1 MSERKSLIDHALQ
14 GTKPAYEAG
23 EVVKPTLSFPALR
36 HLQSFRQKFPIAS
49 SNSIAKECPCSS
61 FANFK
66 KLACLI
72 SVMACFISCGP
83 HDSNEYFVFIAANLQ
98 VPYWQAAGA
107 GFKKAGNDFK
117 VRTDFIGPNSY
128 DLKAERDALDQA
140 VQQKATGILV
150 GVADQAT
157 MKDSID
163 KAIAAG
169 IPVIT
174 MDSDAPAS
182 KRLFFIGTNN
192 YQVGMTGGMRL
203 AQELKGKGNVVVFTM
218 PDQHNLQDR
227 LHGYRD
233 ALERTPN
240 IKITRVVDIQGDPRI
255 AFDTT
260 TQIIGKEKD
269 QVDAFVCLEAQSGKE
284 VAGVLGSYHVTGK
297 VVMAMDTDPE
307 TLQLIQSGQIAATIA
322 QKPYT
327 MAFVGMQML
336 DNLYHHKPASL
347 DTDWSKDSFAPIP
360 TFVDTGSALIDKSN
374 VDSFLQAKQSA
385 TGSGK

>member
-1 MSERKSLIDHALQ
+1 MLRFRKFSSILGLAFL
-14 GTKPAYEAG
+14 AA
-23 EVVKPTLSFPALR
+23 SF
-36 HLQSFRQKFPIAS
+36 
-49 SNSIAKECPCSS
+49 
-61 FANFK
+61 
-66 KLACLI
+66 
-72 SVMACFISCGP
+72 VSCGP
-83 HDSNEYFVFIAANLQ
+83 HDSDEHFVFIAANLQ

-107 GFKKAGNDFK
+107 GFTKAGAQFK
-117 VRTDFIGPNSY
+117 VRTDFLGPNTY
-128 DLKAERDALDQA
+128 DPKAERDALDQA
-140 VQQKATGILV
+140 IQQKVTGILL
-150 GVADQAT
+150 GVTDPALL
-157 MKDSID
+157 KDSID

-169 IPVIT
+169 IPVVT

-192 YQVGMTGGMRL
+192 YQVGLTGGLRL

-218 PDQHNLQDR
+218 PDQHNMQDR

-233 ALERTPN
+233 AFERTPN
-240 IKITRVVDIQGDPRI
+240 IKIARVVDMQGDPRI

-284 VAGVLGSYHVTGK
+284 VAGVLNSYHVTGK

-307 TLQLIQSGQIAATIA
+307 TLEFIKSGVIAATIS

-336 DNLYHHKPASL
+336 DNLYHHKPSSL
-347 DTDWSKDSFAPIP
+347 ETDWSKDSFAPIP
-360 TFVDTGSALIDKSN
+360 SFVDTGSALIDKSN
-374 VDSFLQAKQSA
+374 VESFLQAKQSA
-385 TGSGK
+385 TGGQK